1 MGRPSASACPKVT
14 WRALFGDLPSL
25 IVAFEASSYALKADV
40 LAGNIK
46 KRLSLITLQCF
57 ETAPSLLSART
68 Y

>member
-1 MGRPSASACPKVT
+1 
-14 WRALFGDLPSL
+14 DLPSL

-57 ETAPSLLSART
+57 ETAPFIFPFSYNECGICRT
-68 Y
+68 FLCSQLHM

>member
-1 MGRPSASACPKVT
+1 
-14 WRALFGDLPSL
+14 DLPSL

-57 ETAPSLLSART
+57 ETAPFSLVTPGPTGHPVLMFNGNES
-68 Y
+68 